1 MNALSPSPTRLAHLY
16 QRVSAVSQLL
26 GDGLDRQLEGTQRYV
41 EREGLEIVT
50 TYSDRGVSAFRGK
63 NRRVGELALIL
74 RHIETGVIRPG
85 EALVIE
91 SIDRL
96 SRQPP
101 LDALETLKAILKTG
115 VVVHSVFDN
124 KAFTLTTLNADVG
137 ALLALVV
144 SMARANEE
152 SRVKSQRVAD
162 AHRRARETG
171 KIIAGSIPTWLKVE
185 MNAATGEKRFV
196 VKEREAEIVRSMFE
210 MSAKGLSSYRI
221 AMELTKQGIEPFGV
235 QRRRIGSKSTGAHHW
250 NATSIIDI
258 LGGKKVLG
266 EHISHTISYDETGKR
281 IFTPAKTIPNY
292 YTPIVSE
299 DLWLRANRAM
309 KDRRRSVRRGATG
322 ETFANVLRDVV
333 VCAHCNRAMHFKVQF
348 ESKSK
353 ERYIRFRCSGR
364 SENVCDNT
372 SMPRYAPME
381 QAVIGLIS
389 EIDLADRRAVEVVTL
404 DEQIGVDTIAL
415 DKLDGEIKQ
424 IVNLMLAGTLSST
437 AVTDMIK
444 AKEAEKA
451 VVADRLDGL
460 QHKRDMVIACMAP
473 ADRRALVQELRDRM
487 ASATGDDL
495 YNIRASLNQK
505 VREVVDRIVCDNK
518 GDATV
523 HLHGTSDV
531 YLFEGIKKDRVMVR
545 AIINNNFEM
554 IGLISGGEERDI
566 RSINLARR
574 QWRLERRREPVEGA
588 LSPAPA
594 PEA

>member
-124 KAFTLTTLNADVG
+124 KTFTLATLNADVG

-171 KIIAGSIPTWLKVE
+171 KITAGSIPTWLKVE
-185 MNAATGEKRFV
+185 KNAATGEKRFV
-196 VKEREAEIVRSMFE
+196 VKEREAEIVRRMFE

-235 QRRRIGSKSTGAHHW
+235 QRRRIGSKSSGAHHW

-322 ETFANVLRDVV
+322 DTFANILRDVV
-333 VCAHCNRAMHFKVQF
+333 VCEKCNRAMHFKVQF
-348 ESKSK
+348 EHRTK

-372 SMPRYAPME
+372 SMPRYAPIE
-381 QAVIGLIS
+381 AAVIELIS
-389 EIDLADRRAVEVVTL
+389 EVDLADRRSDEVA
-404 DEQIGVDTIAL
+404 AL
-415 DKLDGEIKQ
+415 DKLIGADTMAIEKLDGEIKA
-424 IVNLMLAGTLSST
+424 IVNLMLAGTLTSDTVSG
-437 AVTDMIK
+437 MIK
-444 AKEAEKA
+444 DKEAEKA

-460 QHKRDMVIACMAP
+460 QHKRGMVSARMAP
-473 ADRRALVQELRDRM
+473 ADRRALVQTLRDKM
-487 ASATGDDL
+487 ATAKDDEL

-505 VREVVDRIVCDNK
+505 VREVVDRIACTPQ

-523 HLHGTSDV
+523 HMHGTEDR
-531 YLFEGIKKDRVMVR
+531 YLFEGIKKDRVHVR
-545 AIINNNFEM
+545 AIIGQNIEM
-554 IGLISGGEERDI
+554 SGLISGDQTRDI
-566 RSINLARR
+566 RSMNQARR
-574 QWRLERRREPVEGA
+574 QWLRETR
-588 LSPAPA
+588 
-594 PEA
+594 PELFEQP